1 MHYYDTRHVN
11 KSLLQLL
18 LHIFNLLG
26 TPSVPL
32 NASVKAIDPNTVVV
46 SWSPPLNSSQCID
59 HYVVSIDNGITTFN
73 KNTSNS
79 STTLVINQL
88 IQGMNYSFSVTG
100 VDNVGRTGG
109 QSVTAGINFDG

>member
-32 NASVKAIDPNTVVV
+32 NASVTAIDPNTVVV
-46 SWSPPLNSSQCID
+46 LWFPPLNSSQCID
-59 HYVVSIDNGITTFN
+59 DYVVSIVNGNTISN

-79 STTLVINQL
+79 TTTLVINQL

-100 VDNVGRTGG
+100 VDKAERTGG
-109 QSVTAGINFDG
+109 KSETAGINFDG

>member
-1 MHYYDTRHVN
+1 M
-11 KSLLQLL
+11 
-18 LHIFNLLG
+18 
-26 TPSVPL
+26 
-32 NASVKAIDPNTVVV
+32 NASVTAIGPNTVVV

-59 HYVVSIDNGITTFN
+59 HYVVSIVNGNTISN

-100 VDNVGRTGG
+100 VDRAERTGG
-109 QSVTAGINFDG
+109 ESNMTKIIMDGECSV

>member
-1 MHYYDTRHVN
+1 MV
-11 KSLLQLL
+11 L
-18 LHIFNLLG
+18 
-26 TPSVPL
+26 
-32 NASVKAIDPNTVVV
+32 

-59 HYVVSIDNGITTFN
+59 HYVVSIVNGNTISN

-100 VDNVGRTGG
+100 VDRAERTGG
-109 QSVTAGINFDG
+109 ESETARITLNGI